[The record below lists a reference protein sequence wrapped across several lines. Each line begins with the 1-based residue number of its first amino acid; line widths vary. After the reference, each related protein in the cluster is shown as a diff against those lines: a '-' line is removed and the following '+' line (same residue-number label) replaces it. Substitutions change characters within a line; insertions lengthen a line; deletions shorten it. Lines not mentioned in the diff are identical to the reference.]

1 MALPLVRTAVDCT
14 DFSTTVTPFL
24 DQLRPLPAILLESAT
39 NPAALKQIY
48 LDTNPLISALAF
60 SLALSPIFLLV
71 SEINKNYSQV
81 DRLWSILPTIYNAHY
96 VLYAHLMGFETKR
109 LDTLLAASCIWSVS
123 GVKGTA
129 TVIIPPC

>member
-1 MALPLVRTAVDCT
+1 MALPLVKTAVDCS
-14 DFSTTVTPFL
+14 DFSATVTPFL
-24 DQLRPLPAILLESAT
+24 QQLKPLPAILLESAT

-60 SLALSPIFLLV
+60 SLALSPIFLVV

-81 DRLWSILPTIYNAHY
+81 DRMWSILPTIFNAHY

-123 GVKGTA
+123 GNRRLL
-129 TVIIPPC
+129 P